1 MSDEDVRKLE
11 RDAEG
16 DPEDQ
21 QRLDREKSRRERPSL
36 AFPRLVAELATR
48 IHSAQFQR
56 VLQVPPDAGQAVL
69 EARRIVDLSFSGW
82 SNQEI
87 REDIEDRLMSQYP
100 PPGWTQH
107 PPSGTGTWTA
117 PNPNNQLY
125 PPPPGYE
132 WTTEGSEG
140 DDES

>member
-11 RDAEG
+11 RNADA

-56 VLQVPPDAGQAVL
+56 PFQMAPDAGQAVL
-69 EARRIVDLSFSGW
+69 EARRIVDLSFSGLT
-82 SNQEI
+82 NQEI
-87 REDIEDRLMSQYP
+87 REDIEDRLMAHRHHQL
-100 PPGWTQH
+100 PPGYVPV
-107 PPSGTGTWTA
+107 PPGGTFTG
-117 PNPNNQLY
+117 PSNQLY

-132 WTTEGSEG
+132 WTTEGTEG